1 MLSHPFFVWNLYICG
16 GQLTLP
22 FLVMMLVIVFTTWG
36 TSKAKLP
43 DIEGTR
49 EEDSSSDP
57 AAVAAKPKR
66 SIWSFPHLK
75 YGVITIFFYV
85 EIEVGIG
92 NNMNLHVMDLASQDI
107 AVTPALVWTDRISQ
121 ARGNVKEIYDKGS
134 IVK

>member
-1 MLSHPFFVWNLYICG
+1 
-16 GQLTLP
+16 
-22 FLVMMLVIVFTTWG
+22 MLVIVFTTWG

-85 EIEVGIG
+85 GTEVGIG

-107 AVTPALVWTDRISQ
+107 AVIPALVWTDRISQ
-121 ARGNVKEIYDKGS
+121 ARENVKEIYNKGS
-134 IVK
+134 IVKWGNFTFEPLFILFSSAYSAGSRR

>member
-1 MLSHPFFVWNLYICG
+1 
-16 GQLTLP
+16 
-22 FLVMMLVIVFTTWG
+22 MLVIVFTTWG

-49 EEDSSSDP
+49 EEGSSSDP

-85 EIEVGIG
+85 GTEVGIG
-92 NNMNLHVMDLASQDI
+92 NSMNLHAMDLASQKTSLLFQLSYGLI
-107 AVTPALVWTDRISQ
+107 GYRKQ
-121 ARGNVKEIYDKGS
+121 EKM
-134 IVK
+134 